1 MAIHKRLTMLL
12 AGAVVASAG
21 MVRAQT
27 VTPCPD
33 ADNCAQVTVGGGS
46 GKAGDVVPVD
56 VTFKQGPAN
65 GAAGGLDEV
74 AAIAMTIALG
84 SSGTPLGL
92 ADCTQGGDGLPVS
105 VKPDASVSNFKVVVE
120 NAYCGGTRVHCLC
133 PAQGSGTTPDN
144 FLNLVVYGP
153 NPLPTPGP
161 NPIDIPV
168 LPAGPQ
174 KLVTI
179 DLKIN
184 AGATGVIPL
193 KVYTESADST
203 KPQFTA
209 FLSVGDKLA
218 VDQTCTSTVGQPPC
232 SAGATSQ
239 VAITSGQITAAVNCT
254 GDCLG
259 DGEVTVDDIIK
270 MVNIANGAATL
281 SECPAGDGNGDGE
294 VTIDD
299 IIVAV
304 NNALNGCPLG

>member
-1 MAIHKRLTMLL
+1 MTIHKWFPTLVGVGVVLV
-12 AGAVVASAG
+12 AAVGS
-21 MVRAQT
+21 AQT
-27 VTPCPD
+27 VQPCPN
-33 ADNCAQVTVGGGS
+33 ASNCAQVTVGSGG
-46 GKAGDVVPVD
+46 GKAGDVVPID
-56 VTFKQGPAN
+56 VTFKQGPAG
-65 GAAGGLDEV
+65 GAAGGLDKT
-74 AAIAMTIALG
+74 AALAMTIALG

-92 ADCTQGGDGLPVS
+92 ADCTQGADGLPAS
-105 VKPDASVSNFKVVVE
+105 VKPDAAIANFKVVVE
-120 NAYCGGTRVHCLC
+120 NAYCGGTRLHCLC
-133 PAQGSGTTPDN
+133 PAPGGPAPDN
-144 FLNLVVYGP
+144 FLNLVIYGP

-203 KPQFTA
+203 KPQYTA

-218 VDQTCTSTVGQPPC
+218 VDQTCTTTVGQPPC

-239 VAITSGQITAAVNCT
+239 VAIINGVVTASVSCG

-259 DGEVTVDDIIK
+259 DGKVTVDDLIK
-270 MVNIANGAATL
+270 MVNIANRTAPLT
-281 SECPAGDGNGDGE
+281 ECPAGDSNGDGE
-294 VTIDD
+294 ITIDD
-299 IIVAV
+299 VIVAV
-304 NNALNGCPLG
+304 NSALNGCPVG

>member
-1 MAIHKRLTMLL
+1 MAIHKWLTAFMV
-12 AGAVVASAG
+12 AAVGIGSSAT
-21 MVRAQT
+21 AQT
-27 VTPCPD
+27 VTPCPN
-33 ADNCAQVTVGGGS
+33 AANCAEVTVGGGS
-46 GKAGDVVPVD
+46 GKTGDVVPID
-56 VTFKQGPAN
+56 VTFKQGPDN
-65 GAAGGLDEV
+65 GAAGGLDEI
-74 AAIAMTIALG
+74 AALAMTIALG
-84 SSGTPLGL
+84 TSGTPLGL
-92 ADCTQGGDGLPVS
+92 ADCTQGADGLPVS
-105 VKPDASVSNFKVVVE
+105 VKPDASIANFKVVVE
-120 NAYCGGTRVHCLC
+120 NAYCGGTRIHCLC
-133 PAQGSGTTPDN
+133 PNPGSGTSPDN
-144 FLNLVVYGP
+144 FLNLVIYGP

-184 AGATGVIPL
+184 AGATGAIPL

-203 KPQFTA
+203 KPQYTA

-218 VDQTCTSTVGQPPC
+218 VDQTCTPIEGQPPC

-239 VAITSGQITAAVNCT
+239 VAIANGQIAVAVSCT

-270 MVNIANGAATL
+270 MVNIANGTASL
-281 SECPAGDGNGDGE
+281 SECTAGDGNGDGE

-304 NNALNGCPLG
+304 NNALNGCPVG

>member
-1 MAIHKRLTMLL
+1 MTIHKWFATLVAVA
-12 AGAVVASAG
+12 AGAAG
-21 MVRAQT
+21 SVSAQT

-33 ADNCAQVTVGGGS
+33 AANCAQVAVGSGG
-46 GKAGDVVPVD
+46 GKAGDVVPID
-56 VTFKQGPAN
+56 VTFKQGPAG
-65 GAAGGLDEV
+65 GAAGGLDEI
-74 AAIAMTIALG
+74 AAVAMTIALG
-84 SSGTPLGL
+84 TSGTPLGL
-92 ADCTQGGDGLPVS
+92 ADCTQGADGLPAS
-105 VKPDASVSNFKVVVE
+105 VKPDASIANFKVVVE
-120 NAYCGGTRVHCLC
+120 NAYCGGTRLHCLC
-133 PAQGSGTTPDN
+133 PAPGGPAPDN
-144 FLNLVVYGP
+144 FLNLVIYGP

-161 NPIDIPV
+161 SPIDIPI

-218 VDQTCTSTVGQPPC
+218 VDQTCTTTSGQPPC
-232 SAGATSQ
+232 SAGSTSQ
-239 VAITSGQITAAVNCT
+239 VAITNGLVTAAVGCT

-270 MVNIANGAATL
+270 MVNIANGAAPLT
-281 SECPAGDGNGDGE
+281 ECPAGDGNGDGE
-294 VTIDD
+294 ITIDD

-304 NNALNGCPLG
+304 TNALNGCPLGR